1 MDLRKRHPAQKRP
14 EKGEQNMKRWK
25 KILAL
30 LLAVLMLTAAFA
42 GCTQKTEPA
51 PAQPHET
58 EEQQTQPAAEEEQTP
73 APAEETPAEPIKLV
87 FATMTSDDVRIAVLE
102 DYIMADLAE
111 EMPGYEIEVI
121 YGGGGTDYGNMMKT
135 YNATG
140 ELPDVYQSNQDI
152 AGALISSGAQ
162 LNLKE
167 YIQNDGF
174 AENFESLSP
183 MEYKGGIYNLSAG
196 NDSYSFPVVY
206 YNTEIFDRYGLTVP
220 TTWEELDH
228 IFDVLIEA
236 GIQPMGMDGT
246 GWQLVNFFMETLML
260 SDDPSTVTQLL
271 NNEIDWTDA
280 RVVAAFEKMEYM
292 LEKGVFG
299 DRAAVAATADVA
311 LAWDTFAADGCAML
325 FDFSWNCSNYDNGH
339 TGVFMWPSCND
350 EYPTGSCTEIWG
362 SAILGWA
369 VNSNSKNLDA
379 AIKFA
384 EYCCRK
390 EAEYQNEHGTNT
402 NFKTGIEV
410 KATSALQQQIM
421 DLYAAAPNK
430 FLALNANSLDS
441 SIVPELRTLESGFVG
456 GLYTVDEFIEEW
468 SKLFAQNTFFD

>member
-1 MDLRKRHPAQKRP
+1 
-14 EKGEQNMKRWK
+14 MKKWTRAF
-25 KILAL
+25 AL
-30 LLAVLMLTAAFA
+30 LLAVLMVSAILT
-42 GCTQKTEPA
+42 GCAKHEETVSAEQPSTQESTNV
-51 PAQPHET
+51 T
-58 EEQQTQPAAEEEQTP
+58 EEPKEEPDSTE
-73 APAEETPAEPIKLV
+73 ASAEPIKLV

-121 YGGGGTDYGNMMKT
+121 YGGGATDYSNMMKT

-140 ELPDVYQSNQDI
+140 DLPDVYQSNQDI

-162 LNLKE
+162 LNLKD
-167 YIQNDGF
+167 YIQADGF
-174 AENFESLSP
+174 ADNFLSLSP
-183 MEYKGGIYNLSAG
+183 MEHKGGIYNLSAG
-196 NDSYSFPVVY
+196 NDAYSFPVIY
-206 YNTEIFDRYGLTVP
+206 YNTEIFDQYGLEVP
-220 TTWEELDH
+220 TTWEELDN

-260 SDDPSTVTQLL
+260 SDDPSTVTELL
-271 NNEIDWTDA
+271 NNETDWSDP

-292 LEKGVFG
+292 LDKGVFG

-350 EYPTGSCTEIWG
+350 DYPTGSCTEIWG
-362 SAILGWA
+362 SAVLGWA
-369 VNSNSKNLDA
+369 VNANSENREA
-379 AIKFA
+379 TIKFA

-390 EAEYQNEHGTNT
+390 EAEYQNEHGTKT
-402 NFKTGIEV
+402 NYVTGIEV
-410 KATSALQQQIM
+410 QATSELQQQIM
-421 DLYAAAPNK
+421 DLYDAADNK

-441 SIVPELRTLESGFVG
+441 SIVTELRTLESGFVG
-456 GLYTVDEFIEEW
+456 GLYDVDEFIDAW
-468 SKLFAQNTFFD
+468 SALFAQNTYFD